1 MKVVGPL
8 LRYVLNINTI
18 WGAMIVIS
26 FLLCVVQHYLPTTTT
41 IGAARFCEGANA
53 VTIRVTDS
61 KKQTQSFIYTLNL
74 RAGELLIADADR
86 GTGNDRPW
94 LISAA
99 HVGSAFLLKWDT
111 SVYGTYEVLIGD
123 AVVAQGRLVTLQS
136 LTDAAFD
143 YAKSGFEVAL
153 GLVASMVLFLGRM
166 MSGEAAGIVQ
176 LVARLFH
183 PLMRLLF
190 PDLPRDHPASGAIV
204 MNMATGLLGLSNA
217 VTPFG
222 LKAMQELQS
231 LNPNPKVASDSEVM
245 LLGYNTAGFAL
256 LSTTLLALRKS
267 AGCTDPFEVIG
278 TVMVAGAISTVAAI
292 VAVKLLGKLRVFS
305 RQAAVAEQQ
314 REEAAAAGAAGN
326 AGGGA
331 NR

>member
-1 MKVVGPL
+1 
-8 LRYVLNINTI
+8 
-18 WGAMIVIS
+18 
-26 FLLCVVQHYLPTTTT
+26 
-41 IGAARFCEGANA
+41 
-53 VTIRVTDS
+53 
-61 KKQTQSFIYTLNL
+61 
-74 RAGELLIADADR
+74 
-86 GTGNDRPW
+86 
-94 LISAA
+94 
-99 HVGSAFLLKWDT
+99 
-111 SVYGTYEVLIGD
+111 
-123 AVVAQGRLVTLQS
+123 
-136 LTDAAFD
+136 
-143 YAKSGFEVAL
+143 
-153 GLVASMVLFLGRM
+153 
-166 MSGEAAGIVQ
+166 
-176 LVARLFH
+176 
-183 PLMRLLF
+183 
-190 PDLPRDHPASGAIV
+190 
-204 MNMATGLLGLSNA
+204 
-217 VTPFG
+217 
-222 LKAMQELQS
+222 MQELQS